1 MRYEI
6 KLPAFSGQIPE
17 LETAIKLNRRCFN
30 EIFYM
35 RRVNNIYFDD
45 LKNSSFYEN
54 YDGIANRIK
63 YRIRWYG
70 NQFGEIDPILELK
83 IKKGFAGYKESYKL
97 KSFSFQAK
105 ISSEEIISQI
115 IKNDI
120 PDQVKEEL
128 YLKNPVL
135 FNSYMRK
142 YFITFDKKYRLTLD
156 SEIEYIKFE
165 KGLSSVKMNDES
177 VVLELKYD
185 IEDEPEAR
193 KVINDL
199 PVRINKN
206 SKFSRGILMTRE

>member
-6 KLPAFSGQIPE
+6 KLPALTGQISE
-17 LETAIKLNRRCFN
+17 LETAIKLNSRCFN
-30 EIFYM
+30 EIFYK

-54 YDGIANRIK
+54 FDGIANRIK

-97 KSFSFQAK
+97 KNFNFHVK

-128 YLKNPVL
+128 FLKSPVL

-165 KGLSSVKMNDES
+165 KGLSSVKMDDES